1 MPIVIARNGPVEP
14 VVTGI
19 KPEQRQAAWAHIVR
33 TWADR
38 NPDRLTAAAAA
49 PVQPTNTG
57 KEENH
62 A

>member
-14 VVTGI
+14 VATGI

-38 NPDRLTAAAAA
+38 NPGELDGTAHE
-49 PVQPTNTG
+49 QPDKTG
-57 KEENH
+57 KEENY